1 MKYGFVNAKVHIN
14 QYITKTFCDILFS
27 TRALIPPSTTH
38 CTPFFTPFS
47 PAFKRHAQHPCAE
60 KHAIC
65 HAICTTLPTNSAAFA
80 LQSMRFCM
88 GVFSKLNDRSEG
100 LQGLFSKLNDRSE
113 GLRGL
118 FSKLDDHS
126 EGL

>member
-27 TRALIPPSTTH
+27 IRALIPPSTTH
-38 CTPFFTPFS
+38 YMPFLTLFS

-65 HAICTTLPTNSAAFA
+65 HAICTTLPTNSAAFT

-88 GVFSKLNDRSEG
+88 GVFSELVAHSEG
-100 LQGLFSKLNDRSE
+100 LQGLFLKFGDHSE

-118 FSKLDDHS
+118 FSKFDDHS